1 MCLSAPKISDMLM
14 ISGRVLGK
22 VPITCNGVDSLR
34 LRGSM
39 EWRLSYLKAEL
50 VRKVRMEVNPLTVT
64 FSDSASTP
72 TPKRPSADVAPLRK
86 TAYPKR
92 KELHTTTTEGYTD
105 SGLITYP
112 APDTHEEPRG
122 QFVKS
127 LADAY
132 PKLPC
137 RICAGMCVSHYCR
150 LTGLRVSDTGGSA
163 LLSLFR
169 SFGSSL
175 QALQCQWSFTTGWLP
190 PA

>member
-92 KELHTTTTEGYTD
+92 KELHTTSTEGNTD

-112 APDTHEEPRG
+112 APTTHEEPHG

-137 RICAGMCVSHYCR
+137 RICAGMSHCCKMA
-150 LTGLRVSDTGGSA
+150 GIRVGNIVGSA
-163 LLSLFR
+163 LLPPFR
-169 SFGSSL
+169 CFGSSV
-175 QALQCQWSFTTGWLP
+175 QALRCQWRFTTGWLP
-190 PA
+190 PT